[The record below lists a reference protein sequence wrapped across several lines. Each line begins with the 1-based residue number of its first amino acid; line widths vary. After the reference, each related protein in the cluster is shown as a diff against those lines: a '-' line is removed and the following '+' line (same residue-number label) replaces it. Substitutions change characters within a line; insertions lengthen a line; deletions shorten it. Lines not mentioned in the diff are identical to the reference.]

1 MSALELTEV
10 RQILDD
16 ADARPGARK
25 SRDRTSEDDLRTA
38 LQALFMHQCVYSDAP
53 LSGRPYDIVL
63 RHRVFFEKYL
73 AAMDFELVIDRRDG
87 IAAMRPR
94 GPVYGWKQN
103 RLKKDETLVLLG
115 LRYLF
120 EHGMKRGEMT
130 EQGRIETSTDEL
142 YDAIKTL
149 ARTEPPAE
157 SRLEEILKFARRKG
171 LVRIGERD
179 RVEKITPLVVLPGI
193 RYLVPDLHVEAVI
206 HWIEDG
212 AVDAYADFFDYLQDH
227 LAGASSNEDADGAA
241 DDGAAGATDPL
252 AEMEPEI
259 DPLDAG
265 PDETDPGAAGAEAER
280 D

>member
-16 ADARPGARK
+16 ADARPGAHK

-38 LQALFMHQCVYSDAP
+38 LQALFMHQSVYADAP
-53 LSGRPYDIVL
+53 LSGRPYDIVC

-87 IAAMRPR
+87 VAAMRPR
-94 GPVYGWKQN
+94 GPVYNWKQN

-120 EHGMKRGEMT
+120 EHGMSRGEMT

-149 ARTEPPAE
+149 ARAEPPAE
-157 SRLEEILKFARRKG
+157 GRLEEILKFARRKG
-171 LVRIGERD
+171 LVRIGDRD

-206 HWIEDG
+206 RWIDDG
-212 AVDAYADFFDYLQDH
+212 AVDAYADFFDSLQDH
-227 LAGASSNEDADGAA
+227 LTGASDGGAA
-241 DDGAAGATDPL
+241 PVDGETAAGESDPL
-252 AEMEPEI
+252 SEFDPEI
-259 DPLDAG
+259 DPLDA
-265 PDETDPGAAGAEAER
+265 DEVDPTVAAETEK